1 MEYYYI
7 NTNKR
12 LEVDKY
18 NLEVDK
24 YKVWLKHNL
33 AFTGG
38 RKSYGE
44 KLGKLQPQDI
54 CFMYVSG
61 QGVRAV
67 GKVLEPWD
75 GKSYDKDKE
84 LMVSTPGRSE
94 YRLRVDWFIALRKP
108 ISPSKHNEIVESEPR
123 FTVRNTVQS
132 IDSKKAGKL
141 LRAMQQFADSEM
153 SLPEEVDEPARY
165 HEGATS
171 RIAIN
176 AYEQRK
182 RNRQARDACIQHY
195 GTCCYVC
202 GFSFEATYGEVA
214 EGYIHV
220 HHLVPL
226 SEIREEY
233 EVNPVKDLRP
243 VCPNCHAVIHQRTPP
258 YEPEEVRA
266 LVEKHEKHS

>member
-1 MEYYYI
+1 MDYYI
-7 NTNKR
+7 NTNAKG
-12 LEVDKY
+12 VG
-18 NLEVDK
+18 VDK
-24 YKVWLKHNL
+24 YKVWLKHNR
-33 AFTGG
+33 AFTWGCKSYG
-38 RKSYGE
+38 CKSYGE
-44 KLGKLQPQDI
+44 ELGKLQPQDI

-75 GKSYDKDKE
+75 GKPCDPPMILNSCRE
-84 LMVSTPGRSE
+84 NE
-94 YRLRVDWFIALRKP
+94 YCLRVDWFIALSEP
-108 ISPSKHNEIVESEPR
+108 ISPSDLQRIGLRHPR
-123 FTVRNTVQS
+123 HTVQR
-132 IDSKKAGKL
+132 IRDHKAAEKL
-141 LRAMQQFADSEM
+141 LRAMDSEM

-165 HEGATS
+165 PEGATY

-176 AYEQRK
+176 AYERSK

-202 GFSFEATYGEVA
+202 GFSFKATYGEVA

-226 SEIREEY
+226 SEIGEEY

-243 VCPNCHAVIHQRTPP
+243 VCPNCHAVIHLNRRKPFKL
-258 YEPEEVRA
+258 EKVRA
-266 LVEKHEKHS
+266 LVEKHEKHP

>member
-1 MEYYYI
+1 M
-7 NTNKR
+7 
-12 LEVDKY
+12 EVDT
-18 NLEVDK
+18 
-24 YKVWLKHNL
+24 YKEWLKHNR
-33 AFTGG
+33 AFTTGPEFYG
-38 RKSYGE
+38 KKLRKL
-44 KLGKLQPQDI
+44 KPDDI

-67 GKVLEPWD
+67 GKVLELWD
-75 GKSYDKDKE
+75 GKSYHKK
-84 LMVSTPGRSE
+84 LMVSTPGHPE
-94 YRLRVDWFIALRKP
+94 YRLRVDWFIALRDEP
-108 ISPSKHNEIVESEPR
+108 MSASNLRRIGLRHPRHTVECIR
-123 FTVRNTVQS
+123 VR
-132 IDSKKAGKL
+132 DHEAAEKL
-141 LRAMQQFADSEM
+141 LRAMQQM
-153 SLPEEVDEPARY
+153 NLPEEVNAPHRY
-165 HEGATS
+165 PEGATY

-182 RNRQARDACIQHY
+182 RNRQARDTCIQHY

-226 SEIREEY
+226 SKIGKKY
-233 EVNPVKDLRP
+233 KVDPVEDLRP

-266 LVEKHEKHS
+266 FMEKHS